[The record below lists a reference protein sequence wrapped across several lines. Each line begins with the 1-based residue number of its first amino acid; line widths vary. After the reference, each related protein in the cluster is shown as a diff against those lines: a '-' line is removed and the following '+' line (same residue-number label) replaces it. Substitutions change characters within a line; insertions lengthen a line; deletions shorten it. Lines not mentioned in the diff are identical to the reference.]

1 MTCRPLIAAGTVW
14 FTLAAAVAGAQPSA
28 APTIELTLE
37 DAIARALEASHLIEE
52 TRARG
57 DAAAAVTGQRHAAL
71 LPQVVAQAGYTR
83 TNHVDQF
90 GINGPGD
97 RFLVI
102 YPDIPNNYRTR
113 LDLQW
118 PVFTAGRLNSL
129 EAAARLDQAAAARDV
144 DTTTVDVRLD
154 TTRAFW
160 AVIVATESQRVLD
173 EALAQTAE
181 HVRDVRNRFQAGF
194 LPPNDVLTAEAQE
207 ARERV
212 LSIQARASRE
222 VAEADLAR
230 RIGVA
235 PGSRIMPVATFEP
248 PTVTT
253 PLDALVAEAR
263 QRRPER
269 QALDQRIAAAEQRQ
283 RAAEVGMYP
292 TIAVGGGV
300 DYARPNPKIFPRTGI
315 WQDAWDASVNVNWP
329 LFDGGRTRSE
339 TAEAAAGVRA
349 LRARLAELDSLI
361 ALDIR
366 QRLSELEASRAA
378 LDAAEIGL
386 RAATEARRVVAERF
400 AAGVA
405 ESIDVVDAEVA
416 ILQAQLDRVQ
426 AIADGRLAEA
436 RLNRALGR

>member
-1 MTCRPLIAAGTVW
+1 MTARTTTAFILWA
-14 FTLAAAVAGAQPSA
+14 TLGASAAVAQAPAQP
-28 APTIELTLE
+28 TLMLSLDE
-37 DAIARALEASHLIEE
+37 AISRAIGQSHLIEE

-90 GINGPGD
+90 GINGAGD

-235 PGSRIMPVATFEP
+235 PGTRIMPVATLEP

-283 RAAEVGMYP
+283 RAAEAGMYP

-386 RAATEARRVVAERF
+386 RAATEARRVVGDRF

-405 ESIDVVDAEVA
+405 GSIDVVDAQVA

-426 AIADGRLAEA
+426 AIASGHLAEA
-436 RLNRALGR
+436 QLNRALGR

>member
-1 MTCRPLIAAGTVW
+1 MVWLTLTAGS
-14 FTLAAAVAGAQPSA
+14 AGAQPSSVPA
-28 APTIELTLE
+28 LELTLE
-37 DAIARALEASHLIEE
+37 DAIARALASSHLIEE

-57 DAAAAVTGQRHAAL
+57 DAAAAVTGQRHSAL
-71 LPQVVAQAGYTR
+71 LPQVAAQAGYTR

-90 GINGPGD
+90 GIAGPGD

-118 PVFTAGRLNSL
+118 PVFTSGRLNSL
-129 EAAARLDQAAAARDV
+129 EAAARFDQAAATHDI
-144 DTTTVDVRLD
+144 DTTTIDVRLD

-173 EALAQTAE
+173 EALAQTSE
-181 HVRDVRNRFQAGF
+181 HLRDVRNRFQAGF

-235 PGSRIMPVATFEP
+235 AGTRITPMASLEP
-248 PTVTT
+248 PVVET

-283 RAAEVGMYP
+283 RAAATGMYP
-292 TIAVGGGV
+292 TVGIGGGV
-300 DYARPNPKIFPRTGI
+300 DYARPNPKIFPRSGI
-315 WQDAWDASVNVNWP
+315 WQDSWDASVNVNWP
-329 LFDGGRTRSE
+329 LFDGGKTRSD

-349 LRARLAELDSLI
+349 LRARLAELDSVI